1 MSEYLDGLVVGTQD
15 LTIPPGK
22 DNYWRRF
29 SMSVPAGITLTDV
42 TPHMHFLGRE
52 FISIA
57 TLPDGREIPLV
68 RIADWDFRWQNTFAY
83 LEPVHLPANSRID
96 TWIRYDNSAENP
108 QNPATPPRT
117 VTWGWETGDEMSEL
131 WIGFVPDAQR
141 DRDRIVRASER
152 SWYESAWVGR
162 EEIARLL
169 ARLPELSE
177 SDTVR

>member
-1 MSEYLDGLVVGTQD
+1 
-15 LTIPPGK
+15 
-22 DNYWRRF
+22 
-29 SMSVPAGITLTDV
+29 
-42 TPHMHFLGRE
+42 
-52 FISIA
+52 
-57 TLPDGREIPLV
+57 
-68 RIADWDFRWQNTFAY
+68 
-83 LEPVHLPANSRID
+83 
-96 TWIRYDNSAENP
+96 
-108 QNPATPPRT
+108 
-117 VTWGWETGDEMSEL
+117 MSEL